1 MNTVNVRIIAVGDE
15 LLEGRTS
22 DTNSTSIQRALGH
35 HAAAVRDIAVVHDD
49 VAAIAGALDRTE
61 PGDVVFVCGGLGSTG
76 DDLTREAV
84 AAWAGVPLRFCEDVA
99 AAIAERYQC
108 RGIPRHVE
116 SDKQAQVPAGCEP
129 LKNPVG
135 SAPGLVGELKG
146 RRLALLPGVPAEL
159 EGLLP
164 AVLGALERLGAM
176 PPAREVRLWRT
187 AQLAELA
194 VARKTEPV
202 RARFANLDWSWW
214 LVEWGVDVRI
224 AGERDQ
230 QPALAAAAH
239 ELDRILGDLVYA
251 RDMVGLPRVILDLM
265 LDRGGSLAVAESC
278 TGGLL
283 GAAITGEGGSSAYY
297 RGGVLSY
304 ANEVKTDLLS
314 VAPVDLEQHG
324 AVSRPVAEQMSRGV
338 RERLGTDYALA
349 VTGVAGPGGGTEEKP
364 VGTTWIALAGPG
376 GVSAGKYRF
385 SGDRE
390 RNRRLAVAAALDVL
404 RRELTGHAVFRP
416 DDLTWGRPA

>member
-1 MNTVNVRIIAVGDE
+1 MNAVTVRIIAVGDE

-22 DTNSTSIQRALGH
+22 DTNSTRIERALGP
-35 HAAAVRDIAVVHDD
+35 HAAAVHDITVVHDD
-49 VAAIAGALDRTE
+49 EAAIAGALDRTD

-84 AAWAGVPLRFCEDVA
+84 AAWAGVPLLFREDVA
-99 AAIAERYQC
+99 AAIAERYQR

-129 LKNPVG
+129 LTNPVG

-164 AVLGALERLGAM
+164 AVLAALERLGAM
-176 PPAREVRLWRT
+176 PPARETRLWRT
-187 AQLAELA
+187 AQMAELA
-194 VARKTEPV
+194 VARQTEPV

-224 AGERDQ
+224 AGDREQ
-230 QPALAAAAH
+230 KPALAAAAH
-239 ELDRILGDLVYA
+239 ELDRILGDTVYA
-251 RDMVGLPRVILDLM
+251 HDLVGLPRVILDLM
-265 LDRGGSLAVAESC
+265 LDRGQSLAVAESC

-283 GAAITGEGGSSAYY
+283 GAAITSEGGSSAYY

-304 ANEVKTDLLS
+304 ANEVKTDLLNVS
-314 VAPVDLEQHG
+314 PSDLDQHG
-324 AVSRPVAEQMSRGV
+324 AVSRPVAEQMARGA

-349 VTGVAGPGGGTEEKP
+349 VTGLAGPGGGTDEKP

-376 GVSAGKYRF
+376 GVSAGCYRF
-385 SGDRE
+385 TGDRE
-390 RNRRLAVAAALDVL
+390 RNRHLAVAAALDAL
-404 RRELTGHAVFRP
+404 RRELTGHPVFIP
-416 DDLTWGRPA
+416 DDLTWARPA